1 MAAKRPSKSTGHSHY
16 PVEAE
21 HRFAKSTGIICIKR
35 VFVVCAIASNG
46 MDEFCV
52 ITFET

>member
-21 HRFAKSTGIICIKR
+21 HRFAESTGIICIKR